1 MALPSKFTSYFA
13 TGLPIIAATD
23 EGSITAEELD
33 SAEAGIRVDADR
45 PDLLVQAA
53 MDLRHNPQK
62 AHALGRKGLQFRKSH
77 LNAHSSLDSF
87 HGLLTELAANSSGSR
102 NSLKEDELQRKRSKL
117 V

>member
-13 TGLPIIAATD
+13 AGLPIIAATD

-33 SAEAGIRVDADR
+33 TAEAGIRVDAYR

-53 MDLRHNPQK
+53 MDLRRNPQK
-62 AHALGRKGLQFRKSH
+62 AHALGNKGLKFRRLH
-77 LNAHSSLDSF
+77 LNADSSLDSF

-102 NSLKEDELQRKRSKL
+102 DSLKEDELQWKRSKL